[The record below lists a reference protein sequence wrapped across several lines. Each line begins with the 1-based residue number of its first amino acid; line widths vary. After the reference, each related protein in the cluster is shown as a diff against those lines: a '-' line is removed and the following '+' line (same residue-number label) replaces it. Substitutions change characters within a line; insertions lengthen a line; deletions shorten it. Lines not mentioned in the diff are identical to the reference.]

1 MDYELDEDNPG
12 WVKGWAV
19 LRNSPWDLAGFFP
32 TEAQARELLPEKGAG
47 YEIRFGSKRLAT
59 NDFVSE

>member
-19 LRNSPWDLAGFFP
+19 LRLAPWDLAGFFP
-32 TEAQARELLPEKGAG
+32 AEGQARACQQDRGPGHEV
-47 YEIRFGSKRLAT
+47 RFGSKRLAT
-59 NDFVSE
+59 DDFIGG

>member
-19 LRNSPWDLAGFFP
+19 LRNDPWDLAGFFP
-32 TEAQARELLPEKGAG
+32 TLEQASAYLKEKGPG
-47 YEIRFGSKRLAT
+47 YAVRLGSKRLAT
-59 NDFVSE
+59 DDFVGE

>member
-19 LRNSPWDLAGFFP
+19 LRDAPWDLAGFFP
-32 TEAQARELLPEKGAG
+32 TEDQARAYLQDKGPG
-47 YEIRFGSKRLAT
+47 YEVRFGSKRLAT
-59 NDFVSE
+59 DDFMGG